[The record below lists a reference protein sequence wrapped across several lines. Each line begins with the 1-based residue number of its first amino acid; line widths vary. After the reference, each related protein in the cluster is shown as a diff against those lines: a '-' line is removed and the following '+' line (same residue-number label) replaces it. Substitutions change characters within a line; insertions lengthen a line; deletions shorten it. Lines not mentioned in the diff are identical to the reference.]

1 MACLLQEFL
10 HLKFLQKQHRELA
23 LLSASDRIYS
33 DETILLEELNFEYRK
48 PRKIGKSIEDIE
60 EGDSLSLTESIE
72 DNQLLLYLG
81 LTNDANPL
89 YIQHDYTQKTEYQRP
104 IVPSIMLMGIIT
116 SAVSKHLP
124 GPGSHVVNFSVNFIE
139 PVYHYETLTFEFEVI
154 KVDKMKDVVTIS
166 VEAINTEDHRIL
178 DAVVMVQPPK
188 AVAENEEEQQDE

>member
-1 MACLLQEFL
+1 
-10 HLKFLQKQHRELA
+10 
-23 LLSASDRIYS
+23 
-33 DETILLEELNFEYRK
+33 LNIGK

-89 YIQHDYTQKTEYQRP
+89 YIQHDYTQNTEYQRP

-188 AVAENEEEQQDE
+188 AVAVNEEEQQDE

>member
-1 MACLLQEFL
+1 MNI
-10 HLKFLQKQHRELA
+10 
-23 LLSASDRIYS
+23 S
-33 DETILLEELNFEYRK
+33 K
-48 PRKIGKSIEDIE
+48 PRKLGKKIDEIE

-72 DNQLLLYLG
+72 DSQLLLYLG

-104 IVPSIMLMGIIT
+104 IVPSVMLMGIIT
-116 SAVSKHLP
+116 SAISKHLP

-139 PVYHYETLTFEFEVI
+139 PVFHYETLTFDFEVI

-166 VEAINTEDHRIL
+166 VEAVNTQEDRVL

-188 AVAENEEEQQDE
+188 IVEEGEENEQ

>member
-1 MACLLQEFL
+1 MN
-10 HLKFLQKQHRELA
+10 
-23 LLSASDRIYS
+23 IG
-33 DETILLEELNFEYRK
+33 K

-60 EGDSLSLTESIE
+60 ESDSLSLTESIE

-89 YIQHDYTQKTEYQRP
+89 YIQHDYTQNTEYQRP

-188 AVAENEEEQQDE
+188 AVAVNEEEQQDE

>member
-1 MACLLQEFL
+1 MN
-10 HLKFLQKQHRELA
+10 
-23 LLSASDRIYS
+23 IG
-33 DETILLEELNFEYRK
+33 K

-72 DNQLLLYLG
+72 DNKLLLYLG

-89 YIQHDYTQKTEYQRP
+89 YIQHDYTQNTEYQRP

-188 AVAENEEEQQDE
+188 AVAVNEEEQQDE

>member
-1 MACLLQEFL
+1 MN
-10 HLKFLQKQHRELA
+10 
-23 LLSASDRIYS
+23 IG
-33 DETILLEELNFEYRK
+33 K
-48 PRKIGKSIEDIE
+48 PRKLGKKIDEIE

-72 DNQLLLYLG
+72 DSQLLLYLG

-104 IVPSIMLMGIIT
+104 IVPSVMLMGITT
-116 SAVSKHLP
+116 SAISKHLP

-139 PVYHYETLTFEFEVI
+139 PVFHYETLTFDFEVI

-166 VEAINTEDHRIL
+166 VEAVNTQEDRVL

-188 AVAENEEEQQDE
+188 IVEEGEENEQ